1 MCRNLK
7 FLHMTDFFS
16 TGTARRARDKY
27 QVWFCH
33 IRLCMWIWEMFI
45 ERIETR
51 KLSKYWHWEV
61 SFKLLSNFGC
71 DFQKCSRGRIVWNC
85 KKGWEVSFQSL
96 SGFGCD
102 FQKCSLTS
110 LSLGAT
116 IHSFISDLSHSY
128 LLLIVFFT
136 FRLFNFSTCWCLF
149 DFWFFVFVRRRCK
162 AFFWARLNAEICD

>member
-1 MCRNLK
+1 MRKTRSFSLAHKIHFHKTHFDQSRWWVRTELK
-7 FLHMTDFFS
+7 LPEKGNSVISDFVCES
-16 TGTARRARDKY
+16 EK
-27 QVWFCH
+27 CSS
-33 IRLCMWIWEMFI
+33 I

-85 KKGWEVSFQSL
+85 KKGWEVSFQLL

-136 FRLFNFSTCWCLF
+136 FRIFNFST
-149 DFWFFVFVRRRCK
+149 R
-162 AFFWARLNAEICD
+162 